1 MRKAQEILEQFGDGA
16 NWIFKQPDGTVWVS
30 QYKASLSEYISAAKC
45 ETTARDS
52 VIIFERPLN
61 CIETKWVQQW
71 EGNIWCLGAIEV
83 EEFANVPWNKCLIKK
98 TEKAIPYAKA
108 VGCLGFFWNGDS
120 MIDAQIGI
128 LASVKRNSLGQVVY
142 SYECNGYEHFKPIKR
157 HEVKFFED

>member
-1 MRKAQEILEQFGDGA
+1 MRKAQEILEQFGEGA

-30 QYKASLSEYISAAKC
+30 QYSPKLDTPLPTFTTPSIYKLAKALYEPISWKHPAY
-45 ETTARDS
+45 S
-52 VIIFERPLN
+52 
-61 CIETKWVQQW
+61 
-71 EGNIWCLGAIEV
+71 NIWCLGAIDV
-83 EEFANVPWNKCLIKK
+83 EEFVNVPWHKCLIKK

-120 MIDAQIGI
+120 MIDAQIGV
-128 LASVKRNSLGQVVY
+128 LASAKRNSLGQVVY